1 MATLLLIEDE
11 DPSREALRDR
21 LRTAGHQVIEAP
33 NGRLGLALFRAHH
46 PDVVITDILMPE
58 KDGLEVIMEIRKEQ
72 PNARIIAVSA
82 RETAGLNLD
91 VLGIA
96 RKLGACTTLEK
107 PFDFSALSSAIEAC
121 LRKQSQ
127 TDAS

>member
-11 DPSREALRDR
+11 DSSREEFRDR
-21 LRTAGHQVIEAP
+21 LRSEGYRVMDAP

-58 KDGLEVIMEIRKEQ
+58 KDGLEVIMEIRTEQ
-72 PNARIIAVSA
+72 SDACIIAMSA
-82 RETAGLNLD
+82 RETSGLDLD

-96 RKLGACTTLEK
+96 RKLGACATLEK
-107 PFDFSALSSAIEAC
+107 PFEYPALSSAIEAC